1 VTGIVNVGSVVG
13 WDHVTALPQSTYGRL
28 LIAKMGLFLFML
40 GLASAN
46 RFWLT
51 PALGRAR
58 NEADVRRALRR
69 LGFSV
74 AFETTAALLVL
85 MLVAALG
92 MLAPP
97 R

>member
-1 VTGIVNVGSVVG
+1 
-13 WDHVTALPQSTYGRL
+13 
-28 LIAKMGLFLFML
+28 LFLFML

-46 RFWLT
+46 RFLLT
-51 PALGRAR
+51 PALRRAR
-58 NEADVRRALRR
+58 NETDVQTALWGLRI
-69 LGFSV
+69 SV
-74 AFETTAALLVL
+74 AFETIAALLVL